1 LPPHLPL
8 GSDWRDIDFSLRAVL
23 GSGTWGSGISV
34 REFAQRVL
42 ERYRYVI
49 GDSPFFFGIMYNSGS
64 ARAQFDAIDRN
75 PNISLSAIND
85 DVKDEVEETD
95 EVMRSWFGKKWPVP
109 AAWEAP

>member
-1 LPPHLPL
+1 
-8 GSDWRDIDFSLRAVL
+8 
-23 GSGTWGSGISV
+23 
-34 REFAQRVL
+34 
-42 ERYRYVI
+42 
-49 GDSPFFFGIMYNSGS
+49 MYNSGS